1 MNYIENVFICIAAP
15 FIIALICAKERSRK
29 ILIFILCGIVSCL
42 LSSYIS
48 TFAASVEGVGLSTA
62 SVEISPLVE
71 EIMKLLPI
79 LFFLLVF
86 EPEKEDVAVAVF
98 MTAVGF
104 ATFENVC
111 FLAQNGAEGLF
122 RIVIRGFG
130 AGAMHVV
137 CGAIV
142 GTGLIY
148 IWKTSWLRAAG
159 TIGLLA
165 LAITYHGIYNILISQ
180 TGAAAVAGFLLPVL
194 TAVLVA
200 FIYSPVLNLLEKE

>member
-62 SVEISPLVE
+62 SVEIAPLVE

>member
-62 SVEISPLVE
+62 SVEIAPLVE

-180 TGAAAVAGFLLPVL
+180 TGAVAVAGFLLPVL

>member
-15 FIIALICAKERSRK
+15 FIIALICAKEHSRK

-62 SVEISPLVE
+62 SVEIAPLVE